1 MAVIRLKAFS
11 FLHARLNDLGIK
23 PDSEFEVDPDL
34 TIEELIRKIGLG
46 ASEVEGTF
54 VNGKIQDRSTVLRD
68 GDRVALVPPGTPGPY
83 RYMLGIRDSS

>member
-11 FLHARLNDLGIK
+11 FLHSRLNDLGIK
-23 PDSEFEVDPDL
+23 LDSEFEVDSGR
-34 TIEELIRKIGLG
+34 TIEELIRKIGLRD
-46 ASEVEGTF
+46 SEVEGIF
-54 VNGKIQDRSTVLRD
+54 VNGKIRDRCTILRD